1 MPATTFVRGRSVVPG
16 QAKWAGK
23 VAVVT
28 GSGRGI
34 GRAIAI
40 ELAGRG
46 LAVVVNSARQAAE
59 AEETAAMARRLG
71 VPAVAFIADVSK
83 SSGVSELF
91 SSVQANFGRLDVLIN
106 NAGRNRDA
114 SFRTLTEDLWDEVVA
129 TNLKGPYLCCRAAI
143 PLMDKAGGGS
153 IVNITARTAYRAR
166 ANGANYCAAKAGLA
180 MLTRCLAL
188 ELAPDIRVNSVAP
201 GTTDTAEVRERFALE
216 TSDGMARMVS
226 QIPLGRITTPAEA
239 AKLVAYVALDA
250 TFMTGQDV
258 VYDGGRNL
266 M

>member
-1 MPATTFVRGRSVVPG
+1 
-16 QAKWAGK
+16 

-34 GRAIAI
+34 GRAIAL

-46 LAVVVNSARQAAE
+46 LAVVTNSVRQAAE
-59 AEETAAMARRLG
+59 AEDTAEAVRQLG
-71 VPAVAFIADVSK
+71 VPGLAVVADVSRGD
-83 SSGVSELF
+83 GVSCLF
-91 SSVQANFGRLDVLIN
+91 ARVEEHFGRLDVLIN

-114 SFRTLTEDLWDEVVA
+114 PFRSLSEEHWDDVMD
-129 TNLKGPYLCCRAAI
+129 TNLKGPYLCCRAAVA
-143 PLMDKAGGGS
+143 LMDRAGGGS

-166 ANGANYCAAKAGLA
+166 TNGANYCAAKAGLA

-201 GTTDTAEVRERFALE
+201 GTTDTAEVRERFALDTE
-216 TSDGMARMVS
+216 AGLAKMVS
-226 QIPLGRITTPAEA
+226 QIPLGRIAAVAEA
-239 AKLVAYVALDA
+239 AKLVAFVALDA
-250 TFMTGQDV
+250 GFMTGQDV
-258 VYDGGRNL
+258 LYDGGRIL